1 MNIKW
6 NTISNIMSTT
16 HIFTE
21 NLFQFIYIYKKRFV
35 MPWMFI
41 CSHYIQQ
48 FYDTVATAIIGRN
61 HRQWLMTHLT
71 APLPQNKLSLLQQS
85 ATFIKIT
92 LKLN

>member
-1 MNIKW
+1 
-6 NTISNIMSTT
+6 MSTT

-61 HRQWLMTHLT
+61 HRQ
-71 APLPQNKLSLLQQS
+71 
-85 ATFIKIT
+85 
-92 LKLN
+92 